1 MNQTY
6 LCTKFNTMNIQKEN
20 NELRE
25 MFGDHFEKLYNI
37 PPLAARI
44 IGVLILDG
52 CKSGLTF
59 ESLVETMGASKSS
72 ISTNLNLL
80 LKMEKITYFTICG
93 DRKKYFKAADLS
105 KRLGSYMQLLA
116 SEMEIINRMIVYRE
130 HTASCP
136 EEKCNLENVKAY
148 KEHVNEVEKI
158 FLNTIQKFQETE
170 IKNKNNK

>member
-1 MNQTY
+1 MDI
-6 LCTKFNTMNIQKEN
+6 LKEK

-25 MFGDHFEKLYNI
+25 MFGTHFEKLYNI

-44 IGVLILDG
+44 LGILILDG
-52 CKSGLTF
+52 CKGGITF

-80 LKMEKITYFTICG
+80 LKMEKIVYFTICG

-105 KRLGSYMQLLA
+105 KRLESYLQMID
-116 SEMEIINRMIVYRE
+116 SEITIINRMIAYRE

-136 EEKCNLENVKAY
+136 EEQCNLENVKAY
-148 KEHVNEVEKI
+148 KIHVSEVEKI
-158 FLNTIQKFQETE
+158 FTNTIQKFQEIETQN
-170 IKNKNNK
+170 KNKQ

>member
-1 MNQTY
+1 MD
-6 LCTKFNTMNIQKEN
+6 IQKEK
-20 NELRE
+20 NEIRE

-44 IGVLILDG
+44 IGVLIIDA

-105 KRLGSYMQLLA
+105 KRLDSYLQLLA
-116 SEMEIINRMIVYRE
+116 SEMAIINRMIVYRE

-170 IKNKNNK
+170 IKNKNNQ

>member
-1 MNQTY
+1 MDV
-6 LCTKFNTMNIQKEN
+6 QKEK

-25 MFGDHFEKLYNI
+25 MFGVHFEKLYNI

-44 IGVLILDG
+44 VGILIIDG

-59 ESLVETMGASKSS
+59 ETLVETIGASKSS

-80 LKMEKITYFTICG
+80 LKMEKVTYFTICG

-105 KRLGSYMQLLA
+105 KRLENYMQIIDA
-116 SEMEIINRMIVYRE
+116 EMTILNRMIDYRE

-136 EEKCNLENVKAY
+136 EEQRNLENVRAY
-148 KEHVNEVEKI
+148 KTHVNEVQRL
-158 FLNTIQKFQETE
+158 FLKTIKKFQEIET
-170 IKNKNNK
+170 KSKVK

>member
-1 MNQTY
+1 MD
-6 LCTKFNTMNIQKEN
+6 IQNEK

-44 IGVLILDG
+44 LGVLIIDG

-59 ESLVETMGASKSS
+59 ESLVETMSASKSS

-116 SEMEIINRMIVYRE
+116 SEMAIINRMIVYRE

-148 KEHVNEVEKI
+148 KVHVNEVEKI

-170 IKNKNNK
+170 TKNKNNQ